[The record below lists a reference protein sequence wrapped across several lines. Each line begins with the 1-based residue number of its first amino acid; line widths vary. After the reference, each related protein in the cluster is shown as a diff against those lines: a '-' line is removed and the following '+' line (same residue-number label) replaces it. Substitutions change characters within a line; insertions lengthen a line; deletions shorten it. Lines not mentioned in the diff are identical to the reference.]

1 MWTGIEIS
9 IGVYCAL
16 VGGLFAFQRHLMYF
30 PAKMTA
36 PPSAF
41 GLSGVEDIFLE
52 TSDKVRLQTWV
63 HAARPGH
70 PTLLYFHG
78 NALHLGERAPWFKA
92 FVDAG
97 FDLVAVS
104 HRGFGKS
111 EGSPTEA
118 GLYTD
123 ARIAID
129 YAQHS
134 LSSTLRIFV
143 RLFQTPAQKIDAS
156 AMMLT
161 ACSTGAAVR
170 PKGPNGIHRSVQS
183 DQ

>member
-30 PAKMTA
+30 PVKMTA

-63 HAARPGH
+63 RAAHPGY

-78 NALHLGERAPWFKA
+78 N
-92 FVDAG
+92 G
-97 FDLVAVS
+97 FIWVS
-104 HRGFGKS
+104 
-111 EGSPTEA
+111 
-118 GLYTD
+118 
-123 ARIAID
+123 
-129 YAQHS
+129 
-134 LSSTLRIFV
+134 V
-143 RLFQTPAQKIDAS
+143 RLGSKRLSMPDS
-156 AMMLT
+156 ALW
-161 ACSTGAAVR
+161 R
-170 PKGPNGIHRSVQS
+170 
-183 DQ
+183 

>member
-30 PAKMTA
+30 PVEMTA

-143 RLFQTPAQKIDAS
+143 RLFQTPAQKIDA
-156 AMMLT
+156 
-161 ACSTGAAVR
+161 
-170 PKGPNGIHRSVQS
+170 
-183 DQ
+183 